1 MLHRLQAPR
10 DQIPAPKTLT
20 EDVYI
25 RLRGD
30 LLACKFMPGERLR
43 LESLKAEYLVGFS
56 PLREALTR
64 LTADGFVT
72 SIGQKG
78 FRVSPVSLSDAHD
91 IITTRQHLDDLIL
104 PDALAH
110 GDSEWEARIV
120 GAFHL
125 LMKTP
130 HFERAEKIVSAHWSQ
145 AHKDFHYAL
154 IAAAPSRLLKQFWL
168 TVFDQTDRYRRLAV
182 MLGSHGRNEGK
193 EHAQIKDAVLARNV
207 KRACAASRAHNEN
220 SLNVM
225 RAVLTETG
233 VVARQRRTSYTA
245 PAARGRDLGRN

>member
-125 LMKTP
+125 LMKT
-130 HFERAEKIVSAHWSQ
+130 
-145 AHKDFHYAL
+145 
-154 IAAAPSRLLKQFWL
+154 
-168 TVFDQTDRYRRLAV
+168 
-182 MLGSHGRNEGK
+182 
-193 EHAQIKDAVLARNV
+193 
-207 KRACAASRAHNEN
+207 
-220 SLNVM
+220 
-225 RAVLTETG
+225 
-233 VVARQRRTSYTA
+233 
-245 PAARGRDLGRN
+245 